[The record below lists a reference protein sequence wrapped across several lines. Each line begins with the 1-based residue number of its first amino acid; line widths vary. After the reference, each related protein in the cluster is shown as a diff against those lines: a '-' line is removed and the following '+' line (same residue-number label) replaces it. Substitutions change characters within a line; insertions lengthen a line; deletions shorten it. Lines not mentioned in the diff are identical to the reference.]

1 MRTLIVNADDLGL
14 CPSVNRAIFEVF
26 AAGNLSSA
34 TLMVNMPGT
43 ADAVHGLAAH
53 PGLAVGLHFCITEG
67 QALSGASSIT
77 DGHGRFLG
85 RSRLIRLLMGGK
97 VLAQDIRRE
106 FDAQLERSVELG
118 VVPDH
123 VDSHQHVMMLPP
135 VLRAVLPAIH
145 QHRVPTRIV
154 APPWSTITHDA
165 LRPRRALKQ
174 LLNRAFAANARRSL
188 RVPVNTA
195 LVSIHDLE
203 HAGPYSADTFQ
214 RLVSRADDDAV
225 LEVMVHPYIL
235 GDDVKG
241 LYGPVWAAKEPFL
254 RRCAAEYE
262 ALLEPGVFKPYKI
275 ISFAEVRP

>member
-85 RSRLIRLLMGGK
+85 RSRIIRLLMGGK

-106 FDAQLERSVELG
+106 FDAQWERSLELG

-135 VLRAVLPAIH
+135 VLSAVLPAIH

-154 APPWSTITHDA
+154 APPWSTVTHDA

-188 RVPVNTA
+188 HVPVNTA

-203 HAGPYSADTFQ
+203 HAGPYSADTFH
-214 RLVSRADDDAV
+214 RLMSRADDDAV

-254 RRCAAEYE
+254 RRCQAEYHT
-262 ALLEPGVFKPYKI
+262 LSVPGIFRGHTLAT
-275 ISFAEVRP
+275 FASLR